1 MSKSK
6 SGNPKKNKAVK
17 SVKDI
22 KPQAPVDTKAVA
34 VIEPP
39 PHKVARSP
47 LNFDWIK
54 FENNLITENL
64 IETVREH
71 TEIIH
76 TLLTSRRKL
85 DIQIASELAILR
97 NQFLAYA
104 AKNELGKAGADEA
117 FGEYVQAVF
126 DIKASRAS
134 EYIRVAGKKALQD
147 LKLPIS
153 SLCELARLNDEAL
166 NEFLEGYPPEE
177 LENMTFREVQVLV
190 QDNNENRVTRKTTKS
205 SRGGGGTSSGG
216 VSKSTTAKVS
226 ASNRPTTNEQ
236 ENVAIDIQNMTE
248 VITGQVETSENIED
262 ATVLRMSAIANLRVA
277 FSELKNAVDKLGLDQ
292 ITADLLAEISKY
304 YESAQKK
311 GGV

>member
-104 AKNELGKAGADEA
+104 AKNELGKAEADEA

-190 QDNNENRVTRKTTKS
+190 QDNNENRVTRKSTKS
-205 SRGGGGTSSGG
+205 NGGG
-216 VSKSTTAKVS
+216 VSKSTTPKVS
-226 ASNRPTTNEQ
+226 ASNQPSPSEK
-236 ENVAIDIQNMTE
+236 ENAAIDIQNMTE
-248 VITGQVETSENIED
+248 VITGEVETSESIED
-262 ATVLRMSAIANLRVA
+262 ATVLRMTAIANLRVA
-277 FSELKNAVDKLGLDQ
+277 FSDLKNAVDKLGLDQ
-292 ITADLLAEISKY
+292 ITTDLLAEISKY